1 MNFLSRF
8 IRVDDLAIDYPF
20 KSPQIYL
27 FAFLAIH
34 IFDELQ
40 PNIIFCQLRLV
51 IDKLCAHHQNW
62 IQVHTA
68 LSLIRA
74 LLNESIPEFVGIY
87 VLHFFDSILNY
98 CTMDQPAKLREIAFQ
113 ILLLLLDNYPRG
125 ITNDNLDTQRLDSI
139 LQLFEQLLSSITLA
153 TQLSRDD
160 LNLFRIGSS
169 IISRIGKMSSTFT
182 IYFDRC
188 FNISRRFFEIGRSRG
203 FKVLIAE
210 SSETITQLAIGL
222 PKSLI
227 DKLPAL
233 YEEIFTEFENLSN
246 DHIENDLFS
255 FSKLNIVP

>member
-1 MNFLSRF
+1 
-8 IRVDDLAIDYPF
+8 
-20 KSPQIYL
+20 
-27 FAFLAIH
+27 
-34 IFDELQ
+34 
-40 PNIIFCQLRLV
+40 
-51 IDKLCAHHQNW
+51 
-62 IQVHTA
+62 
-68 LSLIRA
+68 
-74 LLNESIPEFVGIY
+74 
-87 VLHFFDSILNY
+87 
-98 CTMDQPAKLREIAFQ
+98 MDQPAKRREIAFQ

-139 LQLFEQLLSSITLA
+139 LQLFEQMLSSVA
-153 TQLSRDD
+153 SANQLSRDD

-203 FKVLIAE
+203 FKVLISE
-210 SSETITQLAIGL
+210 SSETITQLSIGL

-246 DHIENDLFS
+246 DHIEKDLFFFLQAEYCTMITGFLLQFAQEHQEYLEQIARHTLDKVINLFDTKDS
-255 FSKLNIVP
+255 RLYKRVCICQFGLC